1 MKIVIVDDDC
11 LVTGALKTILEV
23 NEDVDVVATGLDG
36 RDAVRLY
43 GEYKPDVLSD
53 GYSHEEY
60 EWTGG
65 SNGNLICVS

>member
-36 RDAVRLY
+36 RDAVLLY
-43 GEYKPDVLSD
+43 GAQTRCTSD
-53 GYSHEEY
+53 GYSY
-60 EWTGG
+60 EKYGWTGG
-65 SNGNLICVS
+65 GNGDFTRIS

>member
-36 RDAVRLY
+36 RDAV
-43 GEYKPDVLSD
+43 
-53 GYSHEEY
+53 GYMASI
-60 EWTGG
+60 
-65 SNGNLICVS
+65 NRMCF